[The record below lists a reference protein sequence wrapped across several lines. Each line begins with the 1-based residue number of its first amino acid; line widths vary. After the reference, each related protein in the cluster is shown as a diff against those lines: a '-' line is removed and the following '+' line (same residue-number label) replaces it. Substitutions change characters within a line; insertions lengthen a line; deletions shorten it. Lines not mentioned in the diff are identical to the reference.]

1 MTGIRGD
8 DGEASL
14 EACVGKR
21 SRVAAYRRR
30 RRAVIAFAALI
41 QESTVP
47 RSEWPS
53 EVRPQV
59 ARAADNVG
67 TNGVVDNTH
76 RKRRGAFRRPI
87 MEKKS
92 FTQRMDWL
100 HTWFWSGPR
109 CGDVRWLEDQSRD
122 DFPDLRTHAEPSPRG
137 SR

>member
-67 TNGVVDNTH
+67 YELPQIASIKTQSLQQL
-76 RKRRGAFRRPI
+76 RRF
-87 MEKKS
+87 
-92 FTQRMDWL
+92 
-100 HTWFWSGPR
+100 
-109 CGDVRWLEDQSRD
+109 
-122 DFPDLRTHAEPSPRG
+122 DLADSI
-137 SR
+137 